1 MSAITF
7 PTQIEPFKAAEQDF
21 SWSGIVPLAR
31 FKRIAREAV
40 SPVDDLG
47 ITLSCRLHEDDR
59 GVAWLSAHLVTTV
72 NLTCQ
77 RCLAAV
83 EETLDTTVLLAI
95 LADQAHA
102 ERISEDA
109 DYVVLSEEQLA
120 HGADDDCQTID
131 LIEWLEDEL
140 LLSVPLSPRHE
151 QCEMAVKPAA
161 ADEPVRQANP
171 FGILASLKRGSDA

>member
-7 PTQIEPFKAAEQDF
+7 PTQIEPFKAAEQGF
-21 SWSGIVPLAR
+21 SWSGTVPLAR
-31 FKRIAREAV
+31 FKRIAHEAIP
-40 SPVDDLG
+40 PVDDLG

-59 GVAWLSAHLVTTV
+59 GIAWLKAHVVATV
-72 NLTCQ
+72 SLTCQ
-77 RCLAAV
+77 RCLGAV
-83 EETLDTTVLLAI
+83 EETLETDVLMAI
-95 LADQAHA
+95 LADPAHA

-120 HGADDDCQTID
+120 HGADDDSQTID

-140 LLSVPLSPRHE
+140 LLSVPLSPRHVH
-151 QCEMAVKPAA
+151 CEMAVKPVE

-171 FGILASLKRGSDA
+171 FGILASLKRDSDA